1 MSIQTEIGN
10 QAKRSSLTVSGE
22 FPIGIF
28 VNPAPSE
35 TSDASYADI
44 RAMNANF
51 IVATNLL
58 TTPATTDWALEK
70 AAANDLKILVTDTG
84 IRWIQSEWLSQ
95 NDDKG
100 QGLYLRNDSFIGQT
114 FTTPDVDDL
123 SIMILSFKK
132 QGVWPEGAALTL
144 SLYNSP
150 SKDTLIV
157 KSELKGPFE
166 SDYPEFVLS
175 EFPPEAHTSYYS
187 VAANTTYYMELTTDS
202 EVELGPFLTS
212 ETDAYAGGKA
222 YVNGAP
228 LPYDLYFQIT
238 LRTPHGGTISAF
250 SPTGRP
256 SDDYIEKLVNHY
268 KDHPSVLGYNLID
281 EPFAELYPAMK
292 ETSDRIKALDPT
304 RLIYTNHYALNDT
317 GLHYFALENGRPMGY
332 EDYINDWLA
341 TDPDMLSYD
350 YYPYLASGVDEKVH
364 YQTLEFLRKQCLLND
379 KDLWVYIQSVAYDT
393 FFIVKP
399 NESQMRFQVYSSLA
413 YGVKGYVYFTYATEA
428 GPGLEGI
435 MHDGL
440 ILPDGSKNDTYE
452 YAKKIN
458 GEVLNLGS
466 TLLSLTSLAVYHT
479 GDLPPSTEA
488 LPSTFFL
495 QPSSAD
501 AESSMIISYFENEV
515 GRKFVMVVN
524 KDLENERS
532 YSFSLADRPQTIH
545 EVNKMSGEEVP
556 AAYEPSTGTLTVSLL
571 PGEGKLYGLES

>member
-1 MSIQTEIGN
+1 MSRQTKAAN
-10 QAKRSSLTVSGE
+10 QAKRPSLTVSGE

-28 VNPAPSE
+28 VNPAPSD

-70 AAANDLKILVTDTG
+70 AAAHDLKILVTDTG

-100 QGLYLRNDSFIGQT
+100 EGLYLRNDSSIGQT

-123 SIMILSFKK
+123 SVMILSFKK
-132 QGVWPEGAALTL
+132 PGGWPEEAALTL
-144 SLYNSP
+144 SIYTSP
-150 SKDTLIV
+150 SKETLIV

-175 EFPPEAHTSYYS
+175 EFPPQAHTKYYS
-187 VAANTTYYMELTTDS
+187 LAANTTYYMELTTDS
-202 EVELGPFLTS
+202 REELGPFLTS
-212 ETDAYAGGKA
+212 ETDAYAGGSA
-222 YVNGAP
+222 FVNGEP
-228 LPYDLYFQIT
+228 LCNNLYFQIT
-238 LRTPHGGTISAF
+238 LKTPHGGTISAF

-256 SDDYIEKLVNHY
+256 SDDYIRKLVEHY
-268 KDHPSVLGYNLID
+268 KDHPAVLGYNLID

-304 RLIYTNHYALNDT
+304 RLIYTNHYALNEN

-350 YYPYLASGVDEKVH
+350 YYPYLSSGVDEKVH
-364 YQTLEFLRKQCLLND
+364 YQTLEFLRKQCLSYD

-393 FFIVKP
+393 FFIEKP
-399 NESQMRFQVYSSLA
+399 NENQMRFQVYSSLA
-413 YGVKGYVYFTYATEA
+413 YGVKGYVYFSYATDT
-428 GPGLEGI
+428 GPGLEA

-458 GEVLNLGS
+458 EEVLNLGS

-479 GDLPPSTEA
+479 GDLPPSTED
-488 LPSTFFL
+488 LPSDFFL
-495 QPSSAD
+495 QPSSEDAD
-501 AESSMIISYFENEV
+501 ASMIISYFKNEA
-515 GRKFVMVVN
+515 GKTFVMFVN
-524 KDLENERS
+524 KDLEEEHR
-532 YSFSLADRPQTIH
+532 YSFSFADRPKSIN
-545 EVNKMSGEEVP
+545 EVNKMSGEEELAV
-556 AAYEPSTGTLTVSLL
+556 YEPKTGTLMISFL
-571 PGEGKLYGLES
+571 PGEGKLFGLES